1 MECAV
6 RISMCYRI
14 KIIQEYKGIL
24 TSHGPKGVTRASIS
38 REAIDGMSNISSG
51 KIAKTI
57 THGHVY
63 NTRTHVKLLRL
74 IAG

>member
-38 REAIDGMSNISSG
+38 REAIDGMANISSG
-51 KIAKTI
+51 KMTKTI
-57 THGHVY
+57 THGHEY
-63 NTRTHVKLLRL
+63 ITHGHTYHLLNL
-74 IAG
+74 